1 MRFLPFGLLAFVLSA
16 APVQAEKGFGLPT
29 MEPDTPLQALDSAS
43 EARGWEAIGRL
54 DTNVGYCT
62 ATLISNDLV
71 LTAAHCLFGE
81 TAQDRIPDSA
91 LTFNAG
97 LRDGI
102 SVAQRS
108 VRRSVIHPDY
118 IYGEDVTDDRV
129 RTDIALLQLDAP
141 ITMAFV
147 RPMAT
152 RGQAVEGDIVEVVSY
167 GRGRENHAS
176 HEDDCAMLR
185 DQAGIHIFSCHVV
198 QGSSGAPVMLDR
210 DGQMNIVAVVSA
222 VGTLGDQEVA
232 ITVPVENSLPTLLA
246 QFGQRDLQA
255 LRSLPQIRRIGTGL
269 MDGRD
274 TTGARFIRP

>member
-1 MRFLPFGLLAFVLSA
+1 MRSLPTGILAFVLSA
-16 APVQAEKGFGLPT
+16 TPLQAEVGFGLPT

-54 DTNVGYCT
+54 DTGIGYCT
-62 ATLISNDLV
+62 ATLISPDLV

-81 TAQDRIPDSA
+81 SGSDQLPDSA

-102 SVAQRS
+102 AEAQRK

-118 IYGEDVTDDRV
+118 TYGEAITDDRV

-141 ITMAFV
+141 ITTALV

-152 RGQAVEGDIVEVVSY
+152 RGQAVEGDMVEVVSY

-185 DQAGIHIFSCHVV
+185 DEEGIHIFSCHVV

-222 VGTLGDQEVA
+222 VGTLGDQQVA
-232 ITVPVENSLPTLLA
+232 ITVPVEETLPMLLA

-255 LRSLPQIRRIGTGL
+255 VRSLPQIRRIGTGL
-269 MDGRD
+269 SDGRE